1 MNFEAIQKYVGVL
14 NELIN
19 DKTMIVYDEV
29 HRIKG
34 TNSSR
39 ASYALTLGPKSYYR
53 YVLTGT
59 PIPNSY
65 QDIFNFLNILY
76 KDEYDTYF
84 GWNVVIYKILILMKL
99 MTS

>member
-1 MNFEAIQKYVGVL
+1 
-14 NELIN
+14 
-19 DKTMIVYDEV
+19 MIVYDEV

-84 GWNVVIYKILILMKL
+84 VGMLPIYKILILMKL